1 MGLVSMVYSDLTQ
14 SYGVT
19 SMLFSGYK
27 VSLLGRALREKR
39 GGAAK
44 ILSQIV
50 VESMETNLI
59 YGSLGGISTYP
70 HLLDIRSVMQM
81 HEIFIL
87 LFAINVS

>member
-39 GGAAK
+39 GGATK

-59 YGSLGGISTYP
+59 YGKAFKAASGVGPKLAQRIV
-70 HLLDIRSVMQM
+70 LRCV
-81 HEIFIL
+81 
-87 LFAINVS
+87 